1 VSNLQMRYRGGLLLL
16 FIILVNFNNVFALLE
31 GNRVLVLLDDLSIRQ
46 SHSIFFK
53 NLQDRGYDLTFKN
66 AEDPTLSLTEYGEYQ
81 FDHLIIFAPHV
92 EEFGG
97 LVDVTA
103 ILDFIDD
110 GHNVILAASSTLS
123 DPVREIASECGAEFD
138 AEGSFVIDHFN
149 YHKER
154 VDHTTIVIN
163 GSNTLAVPIVTGL
176 KHSKDRKP
184 VIFEGV
190 GHTIPQN
197 NGLNLAVLHGYDT
210 TYSSVLRKSPEE
222 FHSVGEKTI
231 LVSVLQ
237 ARNNARVLISG
248 SLSLFSNR
256 YFTKKTDNEFLTDEL
271 SKWVFKERG
280 VLRASN
286 VSHHKVG
293 EKSEPPTYTIK
304 DRIEYS
310 LILEE
315 WNGAKWVPFIADD
328 VQVEFVM
335 LDPYIRAPLKADNK
349 GKYKI
354 ETILP
359 DVYGVYSFKVEYR
372 RMGYTNIN
380 LKTIVPVRPF
390 RHDEYPRFLTMAYP
404 YYLSSMSMVGGVILL
419 TIFLLL
425 TKSKK

>member
-1 VSNLQMRYRGGLLLL
+1 
-16 FIILVNFNNVFALLE
+16 
-31 GNRVLVLLDDLSIRQ
+31 LLDDLSIRQ

-53 NLQDRGYDLTFKN
+53 NLQDRGYDLSFKS
-66 AEDPTLSLTEYGEYQ
+66 AEDPVLSLTEYGEYQ

-110 GHNVILAASSTLS
+110 GHNVILAASSSLS

-138 AEGSFVIDHFN
+138 VEGSFVIDHFN
-149 YHKER
+149 YHKES
-154 VDHTTIVIN
+154 VDHTTVVIN
-163 GSNTLAVPIVTGL
+163 SSPSNSLENTIIAGSKSI
-176 KHSKDRKP
+176 KDRKP
-184 VIFEGV
+184 IVFEGL
-190 GHTIPQN
+190 GHTIQPV
-197 NGLNLAVLHGYDT
+197 GLNIAVLKGYDT
-210 TYSSVLRKSPEE
+210 TYSSNLRKTSDE
-222 FHSVGEKTI
+222 FHSVGEKTV

-256 YFTKKTDNEFLTDEL
+256 YFTKKTDNEYLTDEL

-286 VSHHKVG
+286 VTHHKVG
-293 EKSEPPTYTIK
+293 EKHEPQTYTIK

-310 LILEE
+310 LTIEE
-315 WNGAKWVPFIADD
+315 WSGAKWIPYISDD

-335 LDPYIRAPLKADNK
+335 LDPYIRAPLKSDTK

-359 DVYGVYSFKVEYR
+359 DVYGVFTFKIDYK
-372 RMGYTNIN
+372 RMGYTNVNVKNI
-380 LKTIVPVRPF
+380 IPVRPF
-390 RHDEYPRFLTMAYP
+390 RHDEYPRFLHMAYP
-404 YYLSSMSMVGGVILL
+404 YYLSSMSMIGGVIVL
-419 TIFLLL
+419 TIFLLF
-425 TKSKK
+425 TKNINKSNEKVEKEDKKKEKVEKEEKKKRER